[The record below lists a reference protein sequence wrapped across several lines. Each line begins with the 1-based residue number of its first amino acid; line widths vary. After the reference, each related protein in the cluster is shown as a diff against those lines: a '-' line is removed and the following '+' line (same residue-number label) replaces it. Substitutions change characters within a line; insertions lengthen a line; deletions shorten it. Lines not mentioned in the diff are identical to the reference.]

1 MESIRE
7 QNLRH
12 LNNLVFLAKIDDHF
26 DEREE
31 DLVFEIGKHCGFT
44 DPEIFEVIG
53 NPKNLPISK
62 PSSEL
67 EQFKHLYNVVNM
79 MMVDGRL
86 FQVELDYCV
95 HVAMQLG
102 FKKIIVNVLIKAIED
117 GLKLGL
123 EEKVIREDVF
133 ALISE

>member
-1 MESIRE
+1 MESKRE

-26 DEREE
+26 DDREE
-31 DLVFEIGKHCGFT
+31 DLVFEIGRQNGFT
-44 DPEIFEVIG
+44 DAEIFEVIG
-53 NPKNLPISK
+53 NPKNLPIAQ
-62 PSSEL
+62 PSSEI
-67 EQFKHLYNVVNM
+67 EQFRHLFNVVNM
-79 MMVDGRL
+79 MMVDDRL
-86 FQVELDYCV
+86 FQVELEYCV
-95 HVAMQLG
+95 HVALQLG

-123 EEKVIREDVF
+123 EEKAIREDVF